1 MTLWGDETDDAPE
14 LVDARARAELA
25 AKWMIRH
32 GPPSPAHYR
41 AVMDALDA
49 TERSDA
55 PELVDVTEAAAQRD
69 VIVQAV
75 AHDAGC
81 CRGLPQPHRGAG
93 STDSTRLVTCTQ
105 TCLRSCRRPARGGS
119 ATRRR
124 AAQRT

>member
-55 PELVDVTEAAAQRD
+55 PELVDVTEA
-69 VIVQAV
+69 V